1 MASRKP
7 SMQRYFSQDNDV
19 MNHKRIVTQNKV
31 SNCVVI
37 FYCTGCAISLY
48 SVSKDI
54 FSFINFGFSM
64 KLFDVSTVTREKN
77 YWPKSEYSC
86 CHNVMN
92 INFTMPLSFLRL
104 SATPPSSS
112 STSAF
117 WMLRRNRRLSRT
129 LTLQTLRLG
138 PRTTSSGRARNEPS
152 RSFHNPTRA
161 FSWLKAPT
169 STSTIKDTMLNW
181 R

>member
-1 MASRKP
+1 MHHENQKW
-7 SMQRYFSQDNDV
+7 
-19 MNHKRIVTQNKV
+19 MNSFCQLL
-31 SNCVVI
+31 
-37 FYCTGCAISLY
+37 FLY
-48 SVSKDI
+48 QKT
-54 FSFINFGFSM
+54 FFAFLNFGFSM
-64 KLFDVSTVTREKN
+64 KLLDVSTVTREKN
-77 YWPKSEYSC
+77 YWPKSENFC
-86 CHNVMN
+86 CHNVTK
-92 INFTMPLSFLRL
+92 IIFAMPLSFLRL

-112 STSAF
+112 STSVF
-117 WMLRRNRRLSRT
+117 WMLRKHRRLSRT

-138 PRTTSSGRARNEPS
+138 PRNTSSGRARNEPL